1 MSCNELDGNANAHKE
16 RLIPYM
22 GQSPPF
28 MGIVNE
34 QEWLLMEL
42 LKTLLSLKLAEGC
55 GGLGFVLE
63 LLYLVLND

>member
-55 GGLGFVLE
+55 A
-63 LLYLVLND
+63 LLFMYHKTFTFNEN